1 MLSMKSVAAALV
13 LVASAADVAV
23 PVLVAPAVVL
33 GVSTAARAET
43 QTVRQQV
50 VRYDDLN
57 LAAPGGRATFQARVK
72 SAVQAVCGP
81 QADPRSFTETAD
93 YQACVAKASRDASRS
108 SSHAG

>member
-43 QTVRQQV
+43 LDVRQQV

-57 LAAPGGRATFQARVK
+57 MAAASGKATFQARVK
-72 SAVQAVCGP
+72 SAVDAVCGP
-81 QADPRSFTETAD
+81 QADPRRFDETANHK
-93 YQACVAKASRDASRS
+93 ACVAKAMHDASPA

>member
-1 MLSMKSVAAALV
+1 MLSMKSVASALV
-13 LVASAADVAV
+13 LVAAAADVAV

-43 QTVRQQV
+43 QSDRQQV

-57 LAAPGGRATFQARVK
+57 MATASGRATFQVRLK
-72 SAVQAVCGP
+72 GAVQAVCGP
-81 QADPRSFTETAD
+81 QADPRSFREMAG
-93 YQACVAKASRDASRS
+93 YKACVAKASHDASRS